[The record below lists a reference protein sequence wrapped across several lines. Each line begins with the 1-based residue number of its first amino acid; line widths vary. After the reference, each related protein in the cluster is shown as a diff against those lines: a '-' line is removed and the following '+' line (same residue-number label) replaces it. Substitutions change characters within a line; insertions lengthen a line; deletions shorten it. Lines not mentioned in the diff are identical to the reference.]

1 VSDVCLAFRLFLIGI
16 DIKFKSSV
24 YIETDNN
31 QVERKTEKC
40 FSIADND
47 LTDSILGE
55 SGE

>member
-1 VSDVCLAFRLFLIGI
+1 MSDVCLAFRLFLIGI
-16 DIKFKSSV
+16 NIEFKSSV

-47 LTDSILGE
+47 LTDSLLGE